1 MSLGLGCMPQKQVGT
16 PLGGIGPFLTLGGG
30 AGLGA
35 PSGSWGPSPYRTRAS
50 LRAPFF
56 FFSWW
61 SIEIL
66 WLSYLKETIEEPDEG
81 RMMATLLPVFYNNYS

>member
-1 MSLGLGCMPQKQVGT
+1 MQFPVTISSACLDLPNIIIIHRLTWGT
-16 PLGGIGPFLTLGGG
+16 CVPGARVHASEAGGRSSFPTLGGG

-56 FFSWW
+56 FFFPGGQ
-61 SIEIL
+61 
-66 WLSYLKETIEEPDEG
+66 LK
-81 RMMATLLPVFYNNYS
+81 FYG